1 MDFLNLLKEIKT
13 KKTNNILKAILIV
26 LFFTIGQIVFSQQQP
41 YFLFFKQNM
50 SLINPAST
58 GIEGQM
64 IGINYKTSMMGVE
77 NGPKVQSLIYHS
89 NENRN
94 ASWGISLQNEKVN
107 IESYGIASFDYR
119 YKLQITSNT
128 EINFGL
134 KGGVFFNSIDINSI
148 ERVTQESNPSL
159 NLVNNYWNPILGTGV
174 FLKGN
179 NYFLGISLNNLLNS
193 NRYQEENGIVSQ
205 AIDKGQLF
213 VSSGIDIKINNSLT
227 LRPSLIYSFVK
238 NLDNQLTAITNL
250 EIIDK
255 ISIGLGV
262 SNNYYTNYQVLFKGF
277 KNFELG
283 FGYESRNGI
292 NSQNLTSALKANNT
306 ELLFRYRII
315 INKVRKSSWDN

>member
-1 MDFLNLLKEIKT
+1 
-13 KKTNNILKAILIV
+13 
-26 LFFTIGQIVFSQQQP
+26 
-41 YFLFFKQNM
+41 M

-64 IGINYKTSMMGVE
+64 IGVNYKTSMMGIE

-89 NENRN
+89 DENKN
-94 ASWGISLQNEKVN
+94 AFWGISVQNEKVN
-107 IESYGIASFDYR
+107 IESYGIASFDYSYR
-119 YKLQITSNT
+119 IQISPNT
-128 EINFGL
+128 KVNFGL

-148 ERVTQESNPSL
+148 ERVTQENNSSL
-159 NLVNNYWNPILGTGV
+159 KIVNNYWNPILGMGL

-179 NYFLGISLNNLLNS
+179 NYYLGISINNLLKS

-205 AIDKGQLF
+205 AIDKGQLYI
-213 VSSGIDIKINNSLT
+213 SSGIDIKLTDILT

-250 EIIDK
+250 EINDK
-255 ISIGLGV
+255 ISLGLGV
-262 SNNYYTNYQVLFKGF
+262 SNNYYTNYQILFKGF

-292 NSQNLTSALKANNT
+292 NSQSVTSALKANNT
-306 ELLFRYRII
+306 ELLLRYRII
-315 INKVRKSSWDN
+315 INKARKSSWDN

>member
-13 KKTNNILKAILIV
+13 KKINNILKTILIV

-94 ASWGISLQNEKVN
+94 ASWGISLQKEKVN

-159 NLVNNYWNPILGTGV
+159 NLVNNYWNPILGMGV
-174 FLKGN
+174 FLKG
-179 NYFLGISLNNLLNS
+179 
-193 NRYQEENGIVSQ
+193 
-205 AIDKGQLF
+205 
-213 VSSGIDIKINNSLT
+213 
-227 LRPSLIYSFVK
+227 K
-238 NLDNQLTAITNL
+238 N
-250 EIIDK
+250 
-255 ISIGLGV
+255 
-262 SNNYYTNYQVLFKGF
+262 
-277 KNFELG
+277 
-283 FGYESRNGI
+283 
-292 NSQNLTSALKANNT
+292 
-306 ELLFRYRII
+306 
-315 INKVRKSSWDN
+315 

>member
-1 MDFLNLLKEIKT
+1 
-13 KKTNNILKAILIV
+13 
-26 LFFTIGQIVFSQQQP
+26 
-41 YFLFFKQNM
+41 M

-64 IGINYKTSMMGVE
+64 IGVNYKTSMMGIE

-89 NENRN
+89 DENKN
-94 ASWGISLQNEKVN
+94 ASWGISVQNEKVN
-107 IESYGIASFDYR
+107 IESYGIASFDYSYR
-119 YKLQITSNT
+119 IEISPNT
-128 EINFGL
+128 KINFGL

-148 ERVTQESNPSL
+148 ERVTQENNSSL
-159 NLVNNYWNPILGTGV
+159 KIVNNYWNPILGMGL

-179 NYFLGISLNNLLNS
+179 NYYLGISINNLLKS

-205 AIDKGQLF
+205 AIDKGQLYI
-213 VSSGIDIKINNSLT
+213 SSGIDIKLTDILT

-250 EIIDK
+250 EINDK
-255 ISIGLGV
+255 ISVGLGV
-262 SNNYYTNYQVLFKGF
+262 SNNYYTNYQILFKGF

-292 NSQNLTSALKANNT
+292 NSQSVTSALKANNT
-306 ELLFRYRII
+306 ELLLRYRII
-315 INKVRKSSWDN
+315 INKARKSSWDN

>member
-1 MDFLNLLKEIKT
+1 
-13 KKTNNILKAILIV
+13 
-26 LFFTIGQIVFSQQQP
+26 
-41 YFLFFKQNM
+41 M

-64 IGINYKTSMMGVE
+64 IGVNYKTSMMGIE

-89 NENRN
+89 DENKN
-94 ASWGISLQNEKVN
+94 ASWGISVQNEKVN
-107 IESYGIASFDYR
+107 IESYGIASFDYSYR
-119 YKLQITSNT
+119 IQISPNT
-128 EINFGL
+128 KVNFGL

-148 ERVTQESNPSL
+148 ERVTQENNSSL
-159 NLVNNYWNPILGTGV
+159 KIVNNYWNPILGMGL

-179 NYFLGISLNNLLNS
+179 NYYLGISINNLLKS

-205 AIDKGQLF
+205 AIDKGQLYI
-213 VSSGIDIKINNSLT
+213 SSGIDIKLTDILT

-250 EIIDK
+250 EINDK
-255 ISIGLGV
+255 ISVGLGV
-262 SNNYYTNYQVLFKGF
+262 SNNYYTNYQILFKGF

-292 NSQNLTSALKANNT
+292 NSQSVTSALKANNT
-306 ELLFRYRII
+306 ELLLRYRII
-315 INKVRKSSWDN
+315 INKARKSSWDN

>member
-1 MDFLNLLKEIKT
+1 
-13 KKTNNILKAILIV
+13 
-26 LFFTIGQIVFSQQQP
+26 
-41 YFLFFKQNM
+41 M

-64 IGINYKTSMMGVE
+64 IGVNYKTSMMGIE

-89 NENRN
+89 DENKN
-94 ASWGISLQNEKVN
+94 AFWGISVQNEKVN
-107 IESYGIASFDYR
+107 IESYGIASFDYSYR
-119 YKLQITSNT
+119 IQISPNT
-128 EINFGL
+128 KVNFGL

-148 ERVTQESNPSL
+148 ERVTQENNSSL
-159 NLVNNYWNPILGTGV
+159 KIVNNYWNPILGMGL

-179 NYFLGISLNNLLNS
+179 NYYLGISINNLLKS

-205 AIDKGQLF
+205 AIDKGQLYI
-213 VSSGIDIKINNSLT
+213 SSGIDIKLTDILT

-250 EIIDK
+250 EINDK
-255 ISIGLGV
+255 ISVGLGV
-262 SNNYYTNYQVLFKGF
+262 SNNYYTNYQFLFKGF

-292 NSQNLTSALKANNT
+292 NSQSVTSALKANNT
-306 ELLFRYRII
+306 ELLLRYRII
-315 INKVRKSSWDN
+315 INKARKSSWDN

>member
-1 MDFLNLLKEIKT
+1 
-13 KKTNNILKAILIV
+13 
-26 LFFTIGQIVFSQQQP
+26 
-41 YFLFFKQNM
+41 M

-64 IGINYKTSMMGVE
+64 IGVNYKTSMMGIE

-89 NENRN
+89 DENKN
-94 ASWGISLQNEKVN
+94 ASWGISVQNEKVN
-107 IESYGIASFDYR
+107 IESYGIASFDYSYR
-119 YKLQITSNT
+119 IQISPNT
-128 EINFGL
+128 KINFGL

-148 ERVTQESNPSL
+148 ERVTQENNSSL
-159 NLVNNYWNPILGTGV
+159 KIVNNYWNPILGMGL

-179 NYFLGISLNNLLNS
+179 NYYLGISINNLLKS

-205 AIDKGQLF
+205 AIDKGQLYI
-213 VSSGIDIKINNSLT
+213 SSGIDIKLTDILT

-250 EIIDK
+250 EINDK
-255 ISIGLGV
+255 ISVGLGV
-262 SNNYYTNYQVLFKGF
+262 SNNYYTNYQILFKGF

-292 NSQNLTSALKANNT
+292 NSQSVTSALKANNT
-306 ELLFRYRII
+306 ELLLRYRII
-315 INKVRKSSWDN
+315 INKARKSSWDN

>member
-1 MDFLNLLKEIKT
+1 M
-13 KKTNNILKAILIV
+13 
-26 LFFTIGQIVFSQQQP
+26 
-41 YFLFFKQNM
+41 
-50 SLINPAST
+50 
-58 GIEGQM
+58 
-64 IGINYKTSMMGVE
+64 
-77 NGPKVQSLIYHS
+77 
-89 NENRN
+89 
-94 ASWGISLQNEKVN
+94 
-107 IESYGIASFDYR
+107 
-119 YKLQITSNT
+119 
-128 EINFGL
+128 
-134 KGGVFFNSIDINSI
+134 
-148 ERVTQESNPSL
+148 
-159 NLVNNYWNPILGTGV
+159 
-174 FLKGN
+174 
-179 NYFLGISLNNLLNS
+179 NS

-250 EIIDK
+250 EIVDK
-255 ISIGLGV
+255 ISIGVGV

>member
-1 MDFLNLLKEIKT
+1 
-13 KKTNNILKAILIV
+13 
-26 LFFTIGQIVFSQQQP
+26 
-41 YFLFFKQNM
+41 M

>member
-1 MDFLNLLKEIKT
+1 
-13 KKTNNILKAILIV
+13 
-26 LFFTIGQIVFSQQQP
+26 
-41 YFLFFKQNM
+41 M

-64 IGINYKTSMMGVE
+64 IGVNYKTSMMGIE

-89 NENRN
+89 DENKN
-94 ASWGISLQNEKVN
+94 ASWGISVQNEKVN
-107 IESYGIASFDYR
+107 IESYGIASFDYSYR
-119 YKLQITSNT
+119 IEISPNT
-128 EINFGL
+128 KINFGL

-148 ERVTQESNPSL
+148 ERVTQENNSSL
-159 NLVNNYWNPILGTGV
+159 KIVNNYWNPILGMGL

-179 NYFLGISLNNLLNS
+179 NYYLGISINNLLKS

-205 AIDKGQLF
+205 AIDKGQLYI
-213 VSSGIDIKINNSLT
+213 SSGIDIKLTDILT

-250 EIIDK
+250 EINDK
-255 ISIGLGV
+255 ISVGLGV
-262 SNNYYTNYQVLFKGF
+262 SNNYYTNYQILFKGF

-292 NSQNLTSALKANNT
+292 NSQSVTSALKANNT
-306 ELLFRYRII
+306 ELLLRY
-315 INKVRKSSWDN
+315 K

>member
-1 MDFLNLLKEIKT
+1 
-13 KKTNNILKAILIV
+13 
-26 LFFTIGQIVFSQQQP
+26 
-41 YFLFFKQNM
+41 M

-64 IGINYKTSMMGVE
+64 IGVNYKTSMMGIE

-89 NENRN
+89 DENKN
-94 ASWGISLQNEKVN
+94 ASWGISVQNEKVN
-107 IESYGIASFDYR
+107 IESYGIASFDYSYR
-119 YKLQITSNT
+119 TQISPNT
-128 EINFGL
+128 KVNFGL

-148 ERVTQESNPSL
+148 ERVTQENNSSL
-159 NLVNNYWNPILGTGV
+159 KIVNNYWNPILGMGL

-179 NYFLGISLNNLLNS
+179 NYYLGISINNLLKS

-205 AIDKGQLF
+205 AIDKGQLYI
-213 VSSGIDIKINNSLT
+213 SSGIDIKLTDILT

-250 EIIDK
+250 EINDK
-255 ISIGLGV
+255 ISVGLGV
-262 SNNYYTNYQVLFKGF
+262 SNNYYTNYQILFKGF

-292 NSQNLTSALKANNT
+292 NSQSVTSALKANNT
-306 ELLFRYRII
+306 ELLLRYRII
-315 INKVRKSSWDN
+315 INKARKSSWDN

>member
-1 MDFLNLLKEIKT
+1 
-13 KKTNNILKAILIV
+13 
-26 LFFTIGQIVFSQQQP
+26 
-41 YFLFFKQNM
+41 M

-64 IGINYKTSMMGVE
+64 IGVNYKTSMMGIE

-89 NENRN
+89 DENKN
-94 ASWGISLQNEKVN
+94 ASWGISVQNEKVN
-107 IESYGIASFDYR
+107 IESYGIASFDYSYR
-119 YKLQITSNT
+119 IQINPNT
-128 EINFGL
+128 KINFGL

-148 ERVTQESNPSL
+148 ERVTQENNSSL
-159 NLVNNYWNPILGTGV
+159 KIINNYWNPILGMGL

-179 NYFLGISLNNLLNS
+179 NYYLGISINNLLKS

-205 AIDKGQLF
+205 AIDKGQLYI
-213 VSSGIDIKINNSLT
+213 SSGIDIKLTDILT

-250 EIIDK
+250 EINDK
-255 ISIGLGV
+255 ISVGLGV
-262 SNNYYTNYQVLFKGF
+262 SNNYYTNYQILFKGF

-292 NSQNLTSALKANNT
+292 NSQSVTSALKANNT
-306 ELLFRYRII
+306 ELLLRYRII
-315 INKVRKSSWDN
+315 INKARKSSWDN